1 MIFDSQWYPFAFTRL
16 SLNLF
21 FLTNRVNQQLSF
33 LISYSFGEKVPVR
46 VVSKLITIVWIVIG
60 LVLISIFV
68 AILTVS
74 LTIIATENRSAL
86 YGAKVGILKSFRRL
100 GDRLDEIIY

>member
-1 MIFDSQWYPFAFTRL
+1 M
-16 SLNLF
+16 
-21 FLTNRVNQQLSF
+21 NQQLSF

-86 YGAKVGILKSFRRL
+86 YGAKVGILKSVRRL
-100 GDRLDEIIY
+100 GDRRDEIIY